1 MKTKQIPK
9 EKKCKTK
16 RRRKSGANQI
26 TGKLAV
32 IVGREWLDGDGV
44 VKLEFL
50 EEGEEEGDK
59 QRSGADGKE
68 EQLRYSGHS
77 RRCNIKVRWQ
87 SALTETQMFLHDIKI

>member
-1 MKTKQIPK
+1 M
-9 EKKCKTK
+9 
-16 RRRKSGANQI
+16 
-26 TGKLAV
+26 
-32 IVGREWLDGDGV
+32 DGDGV

-87 SALTETQMFLHDIKI
+87 SALTETQMFLHGIKI